1 MVLIAS
7 PLVPDRLVK
16 VSLPALVTP
25 SLRITGVLFVADC
38 LSSRYNVLM
47 LLTAVSGVFKLLKK
61 PPDVTIS
68 LATAPSLVILT
79 ALHKSSVLGFNLPAM
94 SENNAAS
101 DLPYKVPSL
110 RLYFLRLPDQTAV
123 DLPTSA
129 CKIG

>member
-1 MVLIAS
+1 M
-7 PLVPDRLVK
+7 
-16 VSLPALVTP
+16 SLPALVTP
-25 SLRITGVLFVADC
+25 NLRITGVFSAE

-47 LLTAVSGVFKLLKK
+47 LLTPVSGVFKLLKK
-61 PPDVTIS
+61 PPDVTRS

>member
-1 MVLIAS
+1 MALIAS
-7 PLVPDRLVK
+7 PLVSDRLVK

-25 SLRITGVLFVADC
+25 NLRITGVFSAE
-38 LSSRYNVLM
+38 LSSRYKVLM

-61 PPDVTIS
+61 PPDVTRS
-68 LATAPSLVILT
+68 LATAPSLVTLT

-94 SENNAAS
+94 SENNAAL